1 MVPLCWLCLLSLP
14 SSYQI
19 LLLAPE
25 FQDGDDP
32 EIIVHFRILTS
43 PAPGSELNN
52 LSRLTQ
58 PLVLSQNHP
67 PAPSLSLDN
76 PIHPSCLC

>member
-43 PAPGSELNN
+43 SAPGSELNA
-52 LSRLTQ
+52 LSLPTQ
-58 PLVLSQNHP
+58 PLVLFQN
-67 PAPSLSLDN
+67 PSPTLS
-76 PIHPSCLC
+76 

>member
-25 FQDGDDP
+25 FEDGDDP

-43 PAPGSELNN
+43 SAPGSELNS
-52 LSRLTQ
+52 LSCLAQ
-58 PLVLSQNHP
+58 PLVLSQNHHPHPTPP
-67 PAPSLSLDN
+67 PATLS
-76 PIHPSCLC
+76 